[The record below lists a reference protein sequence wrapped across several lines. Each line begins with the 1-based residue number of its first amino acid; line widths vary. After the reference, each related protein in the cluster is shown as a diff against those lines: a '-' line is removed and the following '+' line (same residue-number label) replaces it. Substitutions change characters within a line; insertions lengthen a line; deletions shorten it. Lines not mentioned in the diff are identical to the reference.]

1 MIKIFS
7 PWNWSAAFK
16 VECYIATTCLTSVWK
31 AILFRID
38 NKIAIHRLIKW
49 YEIGMKSSK
58 HLDNM
63 SVLYLKK
70 NKWLGL
76 TNHFDISIVFNISV
90 FEISKFHCIIICMV
104 VVYNC
109 LCVLKSKSQF
119 INNYLNFVLKSW
131 I

>member
-1 MIKIFS
+1 
-7 PWNWSAAFK
+7 
-16 VECYIATTCLTSVWK
+16 
-31 AILFRID
+31 
-38 NKIAIHRLIKW
+38 
-49 YEIGMKSSK
+49 MKSSK

-90 FEISKFHCIIICMV
+90 FEISEFHCIIIRMV

-119 INNYLNFVLKSW
+119 INNYLNFVLKS
-131 I
+131 

>member
-1 MIKIFS
+1 
-7 PWNWSAAFK
+7 
-16 VECYIATTCLTSVWK
+16 
-31 AILFRID
+31 
-38 NKIAIHRLIKW
+38 
-49 YEIGMKSSK
+49 MKSSK

-90 FEISKFHCIIICMV
+90 FEISEFHCIIIRMV

-119 INNYLNFVLKSW
+119 INNYLNFV
-131 I
+131 